1 MTAHYKETLNR
12 HVQLF
17 LTDVYQDDNGPDLE
31 FGMLR
36 GRAFL
41 EMDTQ
46 FALNRVTRCFVLSM
60 GNVEDDDER
69 LVLTTRGS
77 PVAALKYVGSLV
89 PGKGVFNAD
98 SGEYEEANDE
108 VMAIVKRFRY
118 LADQAMEKL
127 PE

>member
-1 MTAHYKETLNR
+1 M
-12 HVQLF
+12 QLF
-17 LTDVYQDDNGPDLE
+17 LNDVYQDDDGPDLE

-46 FALNRVTRCFVLSM
+46 FAFNRVTRRFVLSM

-89 PGKGVFNAD
+89 AGKGVFNAD